1 MSRRYNIYPPDNRTS
16 RHIGGLIGRI
26 LLNGLFFLVVF
37 GCTYLFFNL
46 FDTTRQYRQRG
57 INNHLKSD
65 YSTIES
71 RYDTVSLVLD
81 NVIER
86 DKNVFR
92 ILFESEPYDFV
103 DNTTENSWSTR
114 ERLAKMDEL
123 EVHDELNS
131 RLNNFETEQ
140 GHILALCNSIA
151 NSVDS
156 LGSKINNIPAI
167 QPIINKNLT
176 LLTAPYGML
185 IHPFYKT
192 LVSHQGVDFTV
203 PEGSRVFATADGK
216 VTEVKNKTTTSGKYV
231 VIKHGTSGYTT
242 QYNHLSRINVKVGQN
257 VKRGDIIGLTGNTG
271 LSLTPHLHYEVKYK
285 DMRVDPVHYFFM
297 ELTPS
302 EYQRMIKISQS
313 GMQSF
318 D

>member
-1 MSRRYNIYPPDNRTS
+1 MSKKFDIYPPSNRPS
-16 RHIGGLIGRI
+16 NRIARAVGRA
-26 LLNGLFFLVVF
+26 LLNGLYFLLILA
-37 GCTYLFFNL
+37 GTHLLYSL
-46 FDTTRQYRQRG
+46 FDTPEQHHQRG
-57 INNHLKSD
+57 VNEHLRKD
-65 YSTIES
+65 HGALES
-71 RYDTVSLVLD
+71 RLDTVSQVLD

-92 ILFESEPYDFV
+92 ILFESEPYDFME
-103 DNTTENSWSTR
+103 DATENSWNTR
-114 ERLAKMDEL
+114 ERLERMKEI
-123 EVHDELNS
+123 EVHDEFDS
-131 RLNNFETEQ
+131 RLKSFEDEQ
-140 GHILALCNSIA
+140 RYILSLCQSI
-151 NSVDS
+151 NESIDS
-156 LGSKINNIPAI
+156 LGDKTNDIPAI

-216 VTEVKNKTTTSGKYV
+216 VTEVKNKTTTLGKYV
-231 VIKHGTSGYTT
+231 VIKHGSSGYTT
-242 QYNHLSRINVKVGQN
+242 QYNHLSKINVKVGQT
-257 VKRGDIIGLTGNTG
+257 VRRGDIIGLTGNTG
-271 LSLTPHLHYEVKYK
+271 LSLTPHLHYEVKYNG
-285 DMRVDPVHYFFM
+285 MRVDPVHYFFM
-297 ELTPS
+297 ELSPG

>member
-1 MSRRYNIYPPDNRTS
+1 MSRRHNIYPPGNKASNR
-16 RHIGGLIGRI
+16 IGRTVGK
-26 LLNGLFFLVVF
+26 LLMNGLFFLIVAA
-37 GCTYLFFNL
+37 GTYLLYNL
-46 FDTTRQYRQRG
+46 FDTPEQRRQRS
-57 INNHLKSD
+57 INTQLQSD
-65 YSTIES
+65 YEALAG
-71 RYDTVSLVLD
+71 RYDTISQVLD

-92 ILFESEPYDFV
+92 ILFESEPYDFM
-103 DNTTENSWSTR
+103 NQGEESRWATQ
-114 ERLAKMDEL
+114 ERLDAMNEIEVHKEL
-123 EVHDELNS
+123 EG
-131 RLNNFETEQ
+131 RLNDFESEQ
-140 GHILALCNSIA
+140 KHILALCESIHK
-151 NSVDS
+151 SIDS
-156 LGSKINNIPAI
+156 LGAQTNNIPAI

-216 VTEVKNKTTTSGKYV
+216 VTEVKNKATTAGKYI
-231 VIKHGTSGYTT
+231 VIDHGSSGYKT
-242 QYNHLSRINVKVGQN
+242 QYNHLSRIDVKVGQK

-271 LSLTPHLHYEVKYK
+271 LSLTPHLHYEVKFNG
-285 DMRVDPVHYFFM
+285 MRVDPVHYFFM
-297 ELTPS
+297 ELTPE
-302 EYQRMIKISQS
+302 EYQRMIKIAQS

>member
-1 MSRRYNIYPPDNRTS
+1 MSRRYNIYPPDNRPS
-16 RHIGGLIGRI
+16 RRIGSLIGRV
-26 LLNGLFFLVVF
+26 LLNGVFFLVVF

-46 FDTTRQYRQRG
+46 FDTQRQHQQRST
-57 INNHLKSD
+57 NNHLKSD
-65 YSTIES
+65 FSAIEG
-71 RYDTVSLVLD
+71 RYDTISMVLD

-103 DNTTENSWSTR
+103 EGAAENSWSTR
-114 ERLAKMDEL
+114 ERLAKMDEM
-123 EVHDELNS
+123 EVHNEFNR
-131 RLNNFETEQ
+131 RLNDFEAEQ
-140 GHILALCNSIA
+140 KRLFALCNSIT

-156 LGSKINNIPAI
+156 LGSDINNIPAI

-231 VIKHGTSGYTT
+231 VIKHGSSGYTT

-271 LSLTPHLHYEVKYK
+271 LSLTPHLHYEVKFNG
-285 DMRVDPVHYFFM
+285 MRVDPVHYFFM

>member
-1 MSRRYNIYPPDNRTS
+1 MSKKFDIYPPSNRTTS
-16 RHIGGLIGRI
+16 HIGRI
-26 LLNGLFFLVVF
+26 IGKVLLNCLYFLLILGSTHLLFS
-37 GCTYLFFNL
+37 L
-46 FDTTRQYRQRG
+46 FDTPEQRHQRS
-57 INNHLKSD
+57 INEHLKSD
-65 YSTIES
+65 YTALES
-71 RYDTVSLVLD
+71 RLDTVSLVLD

-92 ILFESEPYDFV
+92 ILFESEPYDFM
-103 DNTTENSWSTR
+103 DDASEDIWNTR
-114 ERLAKMDEL
+114 ERLEEMKETDIHNEF
-123 EVHDELNS
+123 DS
-131 RLNNFETEQ
+131 RLNNFESEQ
-140 GHILALCNSIA
+140 EYVVSLCESI
-151 NSVDS
+151 NRSIDS
-156 LGSKINNIPAI
+156 LGDKTNNIPAI

-216 VTEVKNKTTTSGKYV
+216 VTEVKNRTTTSGKYI
-231 VIKHGTSGYTT
+231 VIKHNDSGYTT
-242 QYNHLSRINVKVGQN
+242 QYNHLSRINVKVGQR
-257 VKRGDIIGLTGNTG
+257 VRRGDIIGLTGNTG
-271 LSLTPHLHYEVKYK
+271 LSLTPHLHYEVKFNG
-285 DMRVDPVHYFFM
+285 MRVDPVHYFFM
-297 ELTPS
+297 ELSPV